1 MNHQDLSGAGS
12 GGSGYGGGYCPEG
25 IPVELGLLTIL
36 AAFGVAFGVLYI
48 ALTLTTA
55 KRRKKRSREE
65 EEDGLSCKAESVE
78 ALIGCKVGQLGA
90 GNPRLGQIVDVLWHG
105 ECQSFLSLLLCQ
117 HPVFLFV
124 VQSSFQSVL
133 LSHCSHGSCGLR
145 VTRNT
150 CM

>member
-65 EEDGLSCKAESVE
+65 EDGLSCKAESVE
-78 ALIGCKVGQLGA
+78 ELIGCKVGQLSA

-105 ECQSFLSLLLCQ
+105 ECQSFLSRLLCQ
-117 HPVFLFV
+117 QAAFLLV
-124 VQSSFQSVL
+124 VKSSFQSVL
-133 LSHCSHGSCGLR
+133 LSH
-145 VTRNT
+145 
-150 CM
+150 